1 MSKENLE
8 EKVKELAELDKEIA
22 SKINDL
28 KSLMVKNNTGGKEYI
43 V

>member
-8 EKVKELAELDKEIA
+8 EKVKELVELDKEIA
-22 SKINDL
+22 TKIHEL
-28 KSLMVKNNTGGKEYI
+28 KSMMLNSKGGNKYI